1 MFQKGFK
8 LTDEVFE
15 SELPVIDKLDGIT
28 NDIRFHQNFG
38 VAQAGENKNLVV
50 SSYPK
55 FEDERQPVMMEI
67 FDIEQ
72 RKHILKDELLSTKT
86 GWLRHANYED
96 FWLQLK
102 DRIYYFKITQT
113 TEEKTEKID
122 LMQLNMLTEEK
133 LCLLETKFEPQEMNL
148 LMKQE
153 LNLLNRVDAI
163 NFVKNK
169 TGKTLQITQHFVA
182 LLCVHDN
189 DLSKNGELGEY
200 ISFRKVSDLNKEIFT
215 VDLEILHFDN
225 VSFSQYENRDGQKVI
240 VLKSVNSTSNLIKV
254 YIEKEEIWS
263 VVETDESWKL
273 AEQMKNIEKEA
284 RIDFQDE
291 IIND

>member
-1 MFQKGFK
+1 
-8 LTDEVFE
+8 
-15 SELPVIDKLDGIT
+15 
-28 NDIRFHQNFG
+28 
-38 VAQAGENKNLVV
+38 
-50 SSYPK
+50 
-55 FEDERQPVMMEI
+55 MEI

-72 RKHILKDELLSTKT
+72 RKYILKDELLSTK
-86 GWLRHANYED
+86 GWLRFTYYED

-148 LMKQE
+148 LMKQG
-153 LNLLNRVDAI
+153 LNLLNKVEAI

-182 LLCVHDN
+182 LLCVHEIKVN
-189 DLSKNGELGEY
+189 KNGTCGEY

-215 VDLEILHFDN
+215 VDIEIPVFHCN

-240 VLKSVNSTSNLIKV
+240 VLKSVVKSTRNLIKV

-273 AEQMKNIEKEA
+273 AEQVKNIEKEA
-284 RIDFQDE
+284 RINFQDE